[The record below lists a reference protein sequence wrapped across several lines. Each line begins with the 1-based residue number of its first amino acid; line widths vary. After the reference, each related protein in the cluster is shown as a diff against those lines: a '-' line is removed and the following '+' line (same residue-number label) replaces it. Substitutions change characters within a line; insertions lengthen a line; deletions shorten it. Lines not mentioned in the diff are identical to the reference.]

1 MREHADRRLTKSR
14 GQLTSVKGGA
24 LKTALCTVLGL
35 TCGLSYAQS
44 ADDFFRAIR
53 AGDSESLRRLAA
65 ASVNVKDRL
74 DTTPL
79 HYAALYGNLESVRI
93 LLDRGA
99 NLNARNKSD
108 ATPLIFAAYN
118 FEKTR
123 LLVEKGADVNAHSSR
138 GMTPLK
144 VAASVHGNIATLRY
158 LLDKGAEVKQID
170 ESGADALQIAALKG
184 DADMVR
190 LLLEKGAD
198 ARTA

>member
-1 MREHADRRLTKSR
+1 MPTKFVTGLVCLASLMSA
-14 GQLTSVKGGA
+14 QN
-24 LKTALCTVLGL
+24 TAETLFQ
-35 TCGLSYAQS
+35 AIRS
-44 ADDFFRAIR
+44 ADLDTLRSAPNI
-53 AGDSESLRRLAA
+53 ASLR
-65 ASVNVKDRL
+65 DRL